1 MEWIIQNWFVVAL
14 GLVALVF
21 LFGKKSKRSREGT
34 GHVQGLGADSG
45 EKTHKRGGCCH

>member
-21 LFGKKSKRSREGT
+21 MFGKKSKRSPEGT
-34 GHVQGLGADSG
+34 GHVEGLGTDSG